1 MATARCEGF
10 RLIRLVGE
18 PYARGL
24 QHGRALR
31 AEIWSLWEACERL
44 ILNARGPRI
53 GWGIRQSLVGTARLM
68 ERFVDRELRLEL
80 RGVADGS
87 GLAYSRL
94 LLLNCFDDLMGSLRI
109 FDRLSARF
117 ACSAFAA
124 VGDQAADGVAIAG
137 RNLDYWFRSEF
148 AAAAGAEPTDV
159 LRRHVVVFSVQPA
172 RGRPFVSVGWP
183 GLVNVVTGQN
193 AAGLA
198 VACLTSPAWSE
209 RPWGTP
215 LPFLYRLMLQY
226 DGSLAEVAA
235 RLRGARR
242 TIGNNLLVVSSA
254 DRDARVLE
262 FTARQVAE
270 RATHE
275 GVVATTN
282 HFQAPALQAEQ
293 VGLVADRSLYRA
305 RRLEALLA
313 SQTVDVEAAA
323 AVLSDEC
330 CLDESEAAWA
340 RLYNAGTVYSTIF
353 EPAAGRLW
361 VRTTDRPGRGFVP
374 LAIPGSVGA
383 GGADRE
389 GRLAVA
395 TMAWRGWRSPS

>member
-10 RLIRLVGE
+10 KLIRLVGE
-18 PYARGL
+18 PYARGV

-31 AEIWSLWEACERL
+31 TDVWALWEACERL

-53 GWGIRQSLVGTARLM
+53 GWGIRQTLVGTARLM
-68 ERFVDRELRLEL
+68 ERFVDPELRLEL

-94 LLLNCFDDLMGSLRI
+94 LLLNCFDDLMGNLRV
-109 FDRLSARF
+109 FDHLSARF

-148 AAAAGAEPTDV
+148 AAAGAEPTDV

-172 RGRPFVSVGWP
+172 QGRPFISVGWP

-198 VACLTSPAWSE
+198 LACLTSPAWSE

-226 DGSLAEVAA
+226 DGSLAEAAA

-242 TIGNNLLVVSSA
+242 TIGNNLLVVSGA
-254 DRDARVLE
+254 DRDARVFE

-270 RATHE
+270 RATRR

-282 HFQAPALQAEQ
+282 HFQAPPLQREQ
-293 VGLVADRSLYRA
+293 VGLVADRSLHRA

-313 SQTVDVEAAA
+313 SETVDVEGAA
-323 AVLSDEC
+323 AVLSDDF
-330 CLDESEAAWA
+330 CLDESESAWA
-340 RLYNAGTVYSTIF
+340 RLYNSGTVYSTVF

-361 VRTTDRPGRGFVP
+361 LRTTDRPGRDFVP
-374 LAIPGSVGA
+374 LAVPS
-383 GGADRE
+383 ADRMGDRE
-389 GRLAVA
+389 RGRSLTVTA
-395 TMAWRGWRSPS
+395 MA